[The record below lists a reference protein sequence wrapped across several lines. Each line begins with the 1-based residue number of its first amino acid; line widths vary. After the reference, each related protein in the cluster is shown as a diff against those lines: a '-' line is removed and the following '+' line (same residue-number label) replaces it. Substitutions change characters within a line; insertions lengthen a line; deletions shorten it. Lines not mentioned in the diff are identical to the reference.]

1 MSDETF
7 IKKSNFIFESRRKEF
22 KDMNLGI
29 DRMSLAIDAMG
40 NPCKRTPAIHI
51 AGTNGK
57 GSIAA
62 FINGVLSLVNIK
74 TGVTTSPHLVD
85 WFERI
90 CINKTQISKEE
101 FQSLSM
107 NLAPIAKKYGLTP
120 FECVFAMALKYFNS
134 KEVELLILEV
144 GLGGRLDATT
154 AHKYRPIIAFGAID
168 LDHCE
173 YLGNSLEKVAI
184 EKAAIITSNSTV
196 ITAVQHDTVKRVLE
210 ETAIRQKAVIHWVDP
225 LPSDWELGLSGAIQ
239 KENAAVA
246 KGVIESLKNIGWSI
260 SEDQIREGLSLAEWP
275 GRLQKTKWRGLPII
289 VDGAHNPH
297 AANQLSVERDVWA
310 DQESGI
316 IWILGIQK
324 RKDMIGILHQLIREK
339 DTAWIVPVPGL
350 QSWSKDQ
357 ILSLCPEYKD
367 QIQEALCVEE
377 ILSTFKEQNRWPS
390 PPPIISGSLYLIGD
404 LLKRGILIN

>member
-1 MSDETF
+1 LRGKTTSSISWCKSFKNSTSANYYEKRNQRAFIEARKMSDETF

-107 NLAPIAKKYGLTP
+107 NLAPIAKKYGLTT

-154 AHKYRPIIAFGAID
+154 
-168 LDHCE
+168 
-173 YLGNSLEKVAI
+173 
-184 EKAAIITSNSTV
+184 
-196 ITAVQHDTVKRVLE
+196 
-210 ETAIRQKAVIHWVDP
+210 
-225 LPSDWELGLSGAIQ
+225 
-239 KENAAVA
+239 
-246 KGVIESLKNIGWSI
+246 
-260 SEDQIREGLSLAEWP
+260 
-275 GRLQKTKWRGLPII
+275 
-289 VDGAHNPH
+289 
-297 AANQLSVERDVWA
+297 
-310 DQESGI
+310 
-316 IWILGIQK
+316 
-324 RKDMIGILHQLIREK
+324 
-339 DTAWIVPVPGL
+339 
-350 QSWSKDQ
+350 
-357 ILSLCPEYKD
+357 
-367 QIQEALCVEE
+367 
-377 ILSTFKEQNRWPS
+377 
-390 PPPIISGSLYLIGD
+390 
-404 LLKRGILIN
+404 

>member
-7 IKKSNFIFESRRKEF
+7 IRKSDFIFESKSKEF

-29 DRMSLAIDAMG
+29 DRMSLAINAMG
-40 NPCKRTPAIHI
+40 NPCKEISAIHI

-62 FINGVLSLVNIK
+62 FINSVLSLVNIK

-90 CINKTQISKEE
+90 CINKTQISKKE
-101 FQSLSM
+101 FRSLSLT
-107 NLAPIAKKYGLTP
+107 LAPIAKKYGLTP
-120 FECVFAMALKYFNS
+120 FEYIFAVALKYFS
-134 KEVELLILEV
+134 FKEVELLILEV

-154 AHKYRPIIAFGAID
+154 AHRNRPVIAFGAIG

-184 EKAAIITSNSTV
+184 EKAAIITSKSTV
-196 ITAVQHDTVKRVLE
+196 ITAAQNETVKKVLE
-210 ETAIRQKAVIHWVDP
+210 ETAIRKEALIHWVEP
-225 LPSDWELGLSGAIQ
+225 LSSDWELGLSGEMQ

-246 KGVIESLKNIGWSI
+246 KGVIESLKNIGWNI
-260 SEDQIREGLSLAEWP
+260 SKEQLREGLSQARWP
-275 GRLQKTKWRGLPII
+275 GRLQTTKWKGQPVI

-297 AANQLSVERDVWA
+297 AASQLSLERDMWA
-310 DQESGI
+310 DQGSGI

-324 RKDMIGILHQLIREK
+324 RKDMIGILFELIRKK
-339 DTAWIVPVPGL
+339 DLAWIVPIPGL

-357 ILSLCPEYKD
+357 ILNLCPEYKG

-377 ILSTFKEQNRWPS
+377 ILSTLKKQDRWPS
-390 PPPIISGSLYLIGD
+390 PPPVISGSLYLIGD
-404 LLKRGILIN
+404 LFKRGILKS